1 MYQEVVCW
9 QPMVVRVERL
19 KKKHFHCSQQSNS
32 LVWQLVMT
40 CFVFLPTVQLVR
52 RQCCPP
58 QTGDRARQSGRC
70 HRCPRGRDPAPE
82 SRGSSPAWNH
92 QHHPCNHCKII
103 ISHIITVMITL
114 WVLRYWYAAPIFCV
128 GCLSK
133 DFPCLSR
140 DLACLSKDL
149 ACLSPK
155 SSTPNQKNA
164 SLGMTM
170 IDEEERGDHIDLN
183 WKCTIHENYTFLVKL
198 SKRKQHR
205 SRMRSIGRLQ
215 C

>member
-82 SRGSSPAWNH
+82 SRGSSPAFIHQLPWNH
-92 QHHPCNHCKII
+92 CNHHPCNHCDHPVSVEILVRSAPLLSSMLLQRFCMSLTKIFNAKPKECI
-103 ISHIITVMITL
+103 TGDDNDRWGGEGWSHWLELKCIS
-114 WVLRYWYAAPIFCV
+114 
-128 GCLSK
+128 
-133 DFPCLSR
+133 
-140 DLACLSKDL
+140 
-149 ACLSPK
+149 
-155 SSTPNQKNA
+155 
-164 SLGMTM
+164 
-170 IDEEERGDHIDLN
+170 
-183 WKCTIHENYTFLVKL
+183 HENYT
-198 SKRKQHR
+198 
-205 SRMRSIGRLQ
+205 
-215 C
+215 